1 MVDPR
6 NDPFHRPSSNRLT
19 VFIVRFKKGGI
30 MFQAAF
36 TSIIGPDF
44 IEHYVYRSLRLGPK
58 ESIEPAP

>member
-19 VFIVRFKKGGI
+19 VLIVRFKKGGI

-36 TSIIGPDF
+36 MSMVGPDF
-44 IEHYVYRSLRLGPK
+44 TEHR
-58 ESIEPAP
+58 I